1 MLTTGLLRALEVFIP
16 RIKPGLEAPT
26 DSDIIPFP
34 YLKRDLVR
42 LLGVLS
48 FEDKSIGD
56 RVREV
61 EGVEVILGLCVTDE
75 RNPCTWT
82 LSIFLTTDLREHAL
96 FAVKN
101 LMYGNED
108 NQDILRKMEPLGVV
122 GDNGE
127 LLPLPDS
134 LKKGTK

>member
-1 MLTTGLLRALEVFIP
+1 LEVFIP

-26 DSDIIPFP
+26 DNDVVPFP

-56 RVREV
+56 RVRAV

-75 RNPCTWT
+75 RNPCTC
-82 LSIFLTTDLREHAL
+82 LAAFSLTIDLREHAL

-101 LMYGNED
+101 LLYENEE

-127 LLPLPDS
+127 LLPLPDN
-134 LKKGTK
+134 LKKRGTK